1 MFLADRCDGSTDQ
14 GMAQLSD
21 NTRGALLMM
30 ASMAAFTLGD
40 TCVKAIGEAISLSQL
55 LVIRGFFAS
64 LFIALLAWRLN
75 ALRFDLP
82 RRDWALVLTRA
93 VAEVC
98 STYFFLTALRQ
109 MPLANVTALLQ
120 MLPLTL
126 TLGSAVF
133 FGERVGWRRWLA
145 IAAGFAGMLLIVRP
159 GTEGFNQYS
168 VLALV
173 AVAFVTLRDLVTRR
187 MSPAV
192 PSLTVTLVSSV
203 AVFLFALTM
212 SLGQAWEPITPRL
225 GLLLAGTTL
234 FIIAGYSLSVIV
246 MRVGEM
252 SFVAPFRY
260 TGLLIALAVGL
271 LVFGDWPV
279 PLTLIGAAIIVAT
292 GSFNLWRE
300 GQLRR
305 RAMAQAK
312 IRRT

>member
-1 MFLADRCDGSTDQ
+1 
-14 GMAQLSD
+14 
-21 NTRGALLMM
+21 MM

-64 LFIALLAWRLN
+64 LFIAALAWRLK

-93 VAEVC
+93 GAEVC

-133 FGERVGWRRWLA
+133 FGEPVGWRRWVA

-168 VLALV
+168 VLALI

-212 SLGQAWEPITPRL
+212 SLGQTWEPITPRL
-225 GLLLAGTTL
+225 GALLAGTTL
-234 FIIAGYSLSVIV
+234 FIVAGYSLSVIV

-260 TGLLIALAVGL
+260 TGLLIALTVGF

-305 RAMAQAK
+305 RALAQAK

>member
-1 MFLADRCDGSTDQ
+1 
-14 GMAQLSD
+14 
-21 NTRGALLMM
+21 MM

-64 LFIALLAWRLN
+64 LFIAALAWRLK

-93 VAEVC
+93 GAEVC

-133 FGERVGWRRWLA
+133 FGETVGWRRWVA

-168 VLALV
+168 VLALI

-212 SLGQAWEPITPRL
+212 SLGQTWEPITPRL
-225 GLLLAGTTL
+225 GALLAGTTL
-234 FIIAGYSLSVIV
+234 FIVAGYSLSVIV

-260 TGLLIALAVGL
+260 TGLLIALTVGF

>member
-1 MFLADRCDGSTDQ
+1 
-14 GMAQLSD
+14 MAQLSD

-64 LFIALLAWRLN
+64 LFIALLAWRLHS
-75 ALRFDLP
+75 LRFDLP

-93 VAEVC
+93 TAEVC

-133 FGERVGWRRWLA
+133 FGEPVGWRRWVA
-145 IAAGFAGMLLIVRP
+145 IAAGFVGMLLIVRP
-159 GTEGFNQYS
+159 GTEGFNLYS
-168 VLALV
+168 VYALI

-203 AVFLFALTM
+203 AVFLFASTM
-212 SLGQAWEPITPRL
+212 SLGQDWAPITPQL
-225 GLLLAGTTL
+225 GLLLAGSTF
-234 FIIAGYSLSVIV
+234 FIIVGYSLSVIV

-260 TGLLIALAVGL
+260 TGLLIALTVGF

-305 RAMAQAK
+305 RALAQAK

>member
-1 MFLADRCDGSTDQ
+1 
-14 GMAQLSD
+14 MAQLSD
-21 NTRGALLMM
+21 NTRGALLMI

-64 LFIALLAWRLN
+64 IFIALMAWRLN

-93 VAEVC
+93 VAEVG
-98 STYFFLTALRQ
+98 STYFFLTALRH

-133 FGERVGWRRWLA
+133 FAEKVGWRRWLA
-145 IAAGFAGMLLIVRP
+145 IVAGFAGMLLIVRP
-159 GTEGFNQYS
+159 GTEGFNLYS

-192 PSLTVTLVSSV
+192 PSLTVTLISSV

-212 SLGQAWEPITPRL
+212 SLGQDWAPITPRL
-225 GLLLAGTTL
+225 GLLLTGATL

-260 TGLLIALAVGL
+260 TGLLIALVVGL

-279 PLTLIGAAIIVAT
+279 PLTLLGAAIIVAT
-292 GSFNLWRE
+292 GTFNLWRE

-312 IRRT
+312 TRRT

>member
-1 MFLADRCDGSTDQ
+1 
-14 GMAQLSD
+14 MAQLSD

-64 LFIALLAWRLN
+64 LFIAALAWRLK

-93 VAEVC
+93 GAEVC

-133 FGERVGWRRWLA
+133 FGEPVGWRRWVA

-168 VLALV
+168 VLALI

-212 SLGQAWEPITPRL
+212 SLGQTWEPITPRL
-225 GLLLAGTTL
+225 GALLAGTTL
-234 FIIAGYSLSVIV
+234 FIVAGYSLSVIV

-260 TGLLIALAVGL
+260 TGLLIALTVGF

>member
-1 MFLADRCDGSTDQ
+1 MFLADRCGGSTDQ
-14 GMAQLSD
+14 RMAQLSD

>member
-1 MFLADRCDGSTDQ
+1 
-14 GMAQLSD
+14 
-21 NTRGALLMM
+21 MM

-64 LFIALLAWRLN
+64 LFIAALAWRLK

-93 VAEVC
+93 GAEVC

-133 FGERVGWRRWLA
+133 FGEPVGWRRWVA

-168 VLALV
+168 VLALI

-212 SLGQAWEPITPRL
+212 SLGQTWEPITPRL
-225 GLLLAGTTL
+225 GALLAGTTL
-234 FIIAGYSLSVIV
+234 FIVAGYSLSVIV

-260 TGLLIALAVGL
+260 TGLLIALTVGF

>member
-133 FGERVGWRRWLA
+133 FSERVGWRRWLA

-159 GTEGFNQYS
+159 GTEGFNLYS
-168 VLALV
+168 IFALV

>member
-14 GMAQLSD
+14 RMAQLSD

-133 FGERVGWRRWLA
+133 FGESVGWRRWLA

-159 GTEGFNQYS
+159 GTEGFNLYS
-168 VLALV
+168 ILALI

-305 RAMAQAK
+305 RALAQAK

>member
-1 MFLADRCDGSTDQ
+1 
-14 GMAQLSD
+14 MAQLSD

-64 LFIALLAWRLN
+64 LFIAALAWRLK

-93 VAEVC
+93 GAEVC

-133 FGERVGWRRWLA
+133 FGETVGWRRWVA

-168 VLALV
+168 VLALI

-212 SLGQAWEPITPRL
+212 SLGQTWEPITPRL
-225 GLLLAGTTL
+225 GALLAGTTL
-234 FIIAGYSLSVIV
+234 FIVAGYSLSVIV

-260 TGLLIALAVGL
+260 TGLLIALTVGF

>member
-1 MFLADRCDGSTDQ
+1 
-14 GMAQLSD
+14 MAQLSD

-64 LFIALLAWRLN
+64 LFIAALAWRLK

-93 VAEVC
+93 GAEVC

-133 FGERVGWRRWLA
+133 FGETVGWRRWVA

-168 VLALV
+168 VLALI

-212 SLGQAWEPITPRL
+212 SLGQTWEPITPRL
-225 GLLLAGTTL
+225 GALLAGTTL
-234 FIIAGYSLSVIV
+234 FIVAGYSLSVIV

-260 TGLLIALAVGL
+260 TGLLIALTVGF

-305 RAMAQAK
+305 RALAQAK

>member
-98 STYFFLTALRQ
+98 STYCFLTALRQ

-159 GTEGFNQYS
+159 GTEGFNLYS
-168 VLALV
+168 IFALV

-271 LVFGDWPV
+271 LVFGDWPM

>member
-1 MFLADRCDGSTDQ
+1 
-14 GMAQLSD
+14 MAQLSD

-64 LFIALLAWRLN
+64 LFIAALAWRLK

-93 VAEVC
+93 GAEVC

-133 FGERVGWRRWLA
+133 FGEPVGWRRWVA

-168 VLALV
+168 VLALI

-212 SLGQAWEPITPRL
+212 SLGQTWEPITPRL
-225 GLLLAGTTL
+225 GALLAGTTL
-234 FIIAGYSLSVIV
+234 FIVAGYSLSVIV

-260 TGLLIALAVGL
+260 TGLLIALTVGF

-305 RAMAQAK
+305 RALAQAK

>member
-1 MFLADRCDGSTDQ
+1 
-14 GMAQLSD
+14 MAQLSD

-133 FGERVGWRRWLA
+133 FGESVGWRRWLA

-159 GTEGFNQYS
+159 GTEGFNLYS
-168 VLALV
+168 ILALI

-305 RAMAQAK
+305 RALAQAK